1 MTKFVAAVTELQTR
15 IDPVTGTKVAAE
27 VSIVVIGFPAPEKN
41 TVDGTYKFRVTVAF
55 VPSDASVTVGDDHKR
70 LFCEPLKVLIKDLTR
85 VELTSACTY
94 TPKTTVKRSAL
105 QSSANTYDMSATAPG
120 TSVDAIYGNSASAIA
135 LAFGAVLIS
144 IVALFM

>member
-41 TVDGTYKFRVTVAF
+41 TDGTYKFRVTVAF
-55 VPSDASVTVGDDHKR
+55 VPSDASVKVGDDHKR
-70 LFCEPLKVLIKDLTR
+70 LFCEPLKVLVKDLTR
-85 VELTSACTY
+85 VELTSDCTY

-105 QSSANTYDMSATAPG
+105 QSSAADTYEMSATAPG
-120 TSVDAIYGNSASAIA
+120 TSVDAIYGNSASSIA
-135 LAFGAVLIS
+135 LAFAAVLIS